1 MTTAMHGRA
10 DTSTHDADES
20 DRVIDLSAPT
30 LYGPRADAGTNS
42 TPDQVHQAST
52 APTQAAPTP
61 VEPTQSRPAP
71 LDADALARMAAD
83 VAVSVERH
91 RQELAAAM
99 AELTSLQRIL
109 RSEVR
114 SVIAE
119 LDRIAEGVAPATV
132 DTPEQSVAAQD
143 SVDPG
148 RSGASRRTI
157 TSRLR
162 RAH

>member
-30 LYGPRADAGTNS
+30 LYGPRADVGTNS

-52 APTQAAPTP
+52 APTP
-61 VEPTQSRPAP
+61 VEPTQSGPAP
-71 LDADALARMAAD
+71 LDADALASMAAD

-132 DTPEQSVAAQD
+132 VTPEQSVAAQD